1 MTAGWWLAIGSAPL
15 ALAGMGVSTW
25 LLEAFVQRPDGG
37 GSLTTLFPGLVYA
50 SATIAKVSLGVSAAA
65 VAMWAFGRKQ
75 VSPASALSL
84 AVVPLAPVIGTI
96 TLLVAERLAAQ
107 AGVSMSYIPG
117 VARKGVLAMVACLA
131 VGLVAAVSALRQPP
145 RPAAVLGVAVNA
157 VLLALFSHFRFYQL
171 GFDQD
176 RWAAPE

>member
-1 MTAGWWLAIGSAPL
+1 MKVGWWLAIGSAPL
-15 ALAGMGVSTW
+15 ALAGMGVSTL
-25 LLEAFVQRPDGG
+25 LLEAFALRPDGG

-65 VAMWAFGRKQ
+65 VAMWVCGRKQ
-75 VSPASALSL
+75 VSPRGGLSL

-96 TLLVAERLAAQ
+96 TLLIAERLAAQ

-131 VGLVAAVSALRQPP
+131 VGLCAAVSALRQPP
-145 RPAAVLGVAVNA
+145 RPAAVLGVVVNA
-157 VLLALFSHFRFYQL
+157 VLLALFRHFRFYQL

-176 RWAAPE
+176 RWASPE